1 MSASHKAGLITM
13 YVPPPTNPDFCLHI
27 HCRNC
32 LTVRQ
37 DEELVDI
44 TPRLASIGTRLIL
57 RGTFSQPSR
66 LPWLCRF
73 FHIERVVSMT
83 FAEWYDRNSLSC
95 RVPELDAG
103 PNIFVDAATSL
114 FARGGT
120 RIPVTLVL
128 E

>member
-1 MSASHKAGLITM
+1 
-13 YVPPPTNPDFCLHI
+13 
-27 HCRNC
+27 
-32 LTVRQ
+32 
-37 DEELVDI
+37 
-44 TPRLASIGTRLIL
+44 
-57 RGTFSQPSR
+57 
-66 LPWLCRF
+66 
-73 FHIERVVSMT
+73 MT

-128 E
+128 EASTRVIRLQPFSGPTSGSTDVRVLHDQIGRANV